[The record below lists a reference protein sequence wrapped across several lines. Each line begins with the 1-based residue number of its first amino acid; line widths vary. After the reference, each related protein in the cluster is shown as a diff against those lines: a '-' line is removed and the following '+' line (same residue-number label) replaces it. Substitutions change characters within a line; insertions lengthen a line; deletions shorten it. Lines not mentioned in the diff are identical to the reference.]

1 MRILTFVAILWAGA
15 LSAQSI
21 EADPVKVYMVPEQM
35 PRFPGCEEVDGSQN
49 EKYSCAQKKLLA
61 YIYGHVTYPDQA
73 RANRIEGTVIVR
85 FHVQTDGRLSDI
97 IVVKSLGNG
106 CDEAGLVVVESMNH
120 MDEKWIAGMQ
130 RGKPVVAQFNLPIR
144 FEIQK

>member
-21 EADPVKVYMVPEQM
+21 EADPVKIYMVPEQM
-35 PRFPGCEEVDGSQN
+35 PRFPGCEEIDGSQN
-49 EKYSCAQKKLLA
+49 EKYSCAQEKLLD
-61 YIYGHVTYPDQA
+61 YIYRHVAYPDQA

-85 FHVQTDGRLSDI
+85 FHVQTDGSLSDI